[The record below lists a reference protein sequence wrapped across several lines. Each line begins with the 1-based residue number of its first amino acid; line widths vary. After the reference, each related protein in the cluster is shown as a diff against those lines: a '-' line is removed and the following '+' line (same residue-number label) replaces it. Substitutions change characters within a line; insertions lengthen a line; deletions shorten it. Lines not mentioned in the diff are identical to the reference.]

1 MNVAAEELAGRIGQT
16 AEACETLGVSRS
28 TLYRRRR
35 PVTSKPKRRPRPQRA
50 LDTTD
55 RERVLSAL
63 HCERFDDKAPAQV
76 WATLLDEGIYHCSIR
91 TMYRILSEHG
101 EVRERWNQLRHP
113 NYQKPELVAE
123 APNQV
128 WSWDITKLRGP
139 VKWTYFY
146 LYVILDIFSRYVTGW
161 MLARRE
167 SAELARRLI
176 SESCLKQN
184 IEADQL
190 TIHADRGSSMRSK
203 SVALL
208 LADLGI
214 TKTHSRPYVS
224 NDNPYSE
231 SQFKTMKYCP
241 EFPSRF
247 GCLEDGRL
255 FCGGFF
261 DYYNNAHRHSGLGL
275 MTPAAVHYGR
285 ADELNAARR
294 QVLLEAHRAHPE
306 RFVHGTPQPP
316 VLPRQV
322 WINPPP
328 EKTTPQE
335 ALGATFSGRPI
346 PELPTDSSYPDAI
359 ASEPNRRPHRAH
371 APSFTDRGSL
381 NAACGCLK
389 VVDTF
394 RGGVQDRLH
403 FIDGEMIHQPRL
415 GLLLRNGEDSLDL
428 FQGRGQP
435 VLEETHER
443 LNRSE
448 ACVARARAVVSF
460 VFEVFQETQYEG
472 LIDVFHIKLARL
484 LVESTRGEFKK

>member
-1 MNVAAEELAGRIGQT
+1 MAHDG
-16 AEACETLGVSRS
+16 
-28 TLYRRRR
+28 
-35 PVTSKPKRRPRPQRA
+35 
-50 LDTTD
+50 
-55 RERVLSAL
+55 
-63 HCERFDDKAPAQV
+63 
-76 WATLLDEGIYHCSIR
+76 
-91 TMYRILSEHG
+91 ILSEHG
-101 EVRERWNQLRHP
+101 EVRERRNQLRHP

-294 QVLLEAHRAHPE
+294 QGPSRSSSGSPRAL
-306 RFVHGTPQPP
+306 RARNTSTSGFASSGLDQPAA
-316 VLPRQV
+316 PR
-322 WINPPP
+322 
-328 EKTTPQE
+328 K
-335 ALGATFSGRPI
+335 RRH
-346 PELPTDSSYPDAI
+346 
-359 ASEPNRRPHRAH
+359 RRP
-371 APSFTDRGSL
+371 
-381 NAACGCLK
+381 
-389 VVDTF
+389 
-394 RGGVQDRLH
+394 
-403 FIDGEMIHQPRL
+403 
-415 GLLLRNGEDSLDL
+415 
-428 FQGRGQP
+428 
-435 VLEETHER
+435 
-443 LNRSE
+443 
-448 ACVARARAVVSF
+448 
-460 VFEVFQETQYEG
+460 
-472 LIDVFHIKLARL
+472 
-484 LVESTRGEFKK
+484 

>member
-1 MNVAAEELAGRIGQT
+1 MIVAAEELAGRIGQT
-16 AEACETLGVSRS
+16 AEACEALGVSRS

-35 PVTSKPKRRPRPQRA
+35 PVASKPKRRPRPQRA
-50 LDTTD
+50 LDTTE

-63 HCERFDDKAPAQV
+63 HCERFVDKAPAQV
-76 WATLLDEGIYHCSIR
+76 WATLLDEGIYHCSIL

-101 EVRERWNQLRHP
+101 EVRERRNQLRHP

-335 ALGATFSGRPI
+335 ALGATFSGRPV
-346 PELPTDSSYPDAI
+346 PELPPDSSYPDAI
-359 ASEPNRRPHRAH
+359 ASEPNRDRTALTPRPSLIEAH
-371 APSFTDRGSL
+371 
-381 NAACGCLK
+381 
-389 VVDTF
+389 
-394 RGGVQDRLH
+394 
-403 FIDGEMIHQPRL
+403 
-415 GLLLRNGEDSLDL
+415 
-428 FQGRGQP
+428 
-435 VLEETHER
+435 
-443 LNRSE
+443 
-448 ACVARARAVVSF
+448 
-460 VFEVFQETQYEG
+460 
-472 LIDVFHIKLARL
+472 
-484 LVESTRGEFKK
+484 

>member
-1 MNVAAEELAGRIGQT
+1 MIVAAEELAGRIGQT
-16 AEACETLGVSRS
+16 AEACEALGVSRS

-50 LDTTD
+50 LDTTE

-63 HCERFDDKAPAQV
+63 HCERFVDKAPAQV

-101 EVRERWNQLRHP
+101 EVRERRNQLRHP

-208 LADLGI
+208 SKRGKRREKRYIRCTLGPCGRDCRGLRLEGSGGGSRVLHVPPLAERG
-214 TKTHSRPYVS
+214 TV
-224 NDNPYSE
+224 
-231 SQFKTMKYCP
+231 
-241 EFPSRF
+241 
-247 GCLEDGRL
+247 GCHARKGC
-255 FCGGFF
+255 F
-261 DYYNNAHRHSGLGL
+261 HR
-275 MTPAAVHYGR
+275 
-285 ADELNAARR
+285 
-294 QVLLEAHRAHPE
+294 
-306 RFVHGTPQPP
+306 
-316 VLPRQV
+316 
-322 WINPPP
+322 
-328 EKTTPQE
+328 
-335 ALGATFSGRPI
+335 
-346 PELPTDSSYPDAI
+346 
-359 ASEPNRRPHRAH
+359 
-371 APSFTDRGSL
+371 
-381 NAACGCLK
+381 
-389 VVDTF
+389 
-394 RGGVQDRLH
+394 
-403 FIDGEMIHQPRL
+403 
-415 GLLLRNGEDSLDL
+415 
-428 FQGRGQP
+428 
-435 VLEETHER
+435 
-443 LNRSE
+443 
-448 ACVARARAVVSF
+448 
-460 VFEVFQETQYEG
+460 
-472 LIDVFHIKLARL
+472 
-484 LVESTRGEFKK
+484 

>member
-1 MNVAAEELAGRIGQT
+1 M
-16 AEACETLGVSRS
+16 
-28 TLYRRRR
+28 
-35 PVTSKPKRRPRPQRA
+35 TSKPKRRPRPQRA
-50 LDTTD
+50 LDTTE

-63 HCERFDDKAPAQV
+63 HCERFVDKAPAQV

-101 EVRERWNQLRHP
+101 EVRERRNQLRHP

-335 ALGATFSGRPI
+335 ALGATFSGR
-346 PELPTDSSYPDAI
+346 
-359 ASEPNRRPHRAH
+359 RPL
-371 APSFTDRGSL
+371 GS
-381 NAACGCLK
+381 
-389 VVDTF
+389 
-394 RGGVQDRLH
+394 
-403 FIDGEMIHQPRL
+403 
-415 GLLLRNGEDSLDL
+415 
-428 FQGRGQP
+428 
-435 VLEETHER
+435 
-443 LNRSE
+443 
-448 ACVARARAVVSF
+448 RARASCAPRTDEPANRSDAANPPVWSKYSNAQRF
-460 VFEVFQETQYEG
+460 RHLQRLPRFIHSGWPSCRGRLDSNGT
-472 LIDVFHIKLARL
+472 ARVGGGHRGVTEIVRSL
-484 LVESTRGEFKK
+484 ESTE